1 MEEMTGLLVQ
11 HGLLLVFA
19 NVLLT
24 QSGVPVPAVP
34 ILIVAGA
41 FVTQGQ
47 IALAPLILVTV
58 AASLIGDTLWYLA
71 GRRYGYRI
79 LRTLCRVAI
88 EPDSCVKQ
96 TETLFERWGAPSL
109 MLAKYIPGFSTIA
122 PPLAG
127 TMRVGLPS
135 FLGYSA
141 VAALLW
147 AGLPIALG
155 AVFSAEVERALEWLE
170 SMGAGAVA
178 AIAAIVLFYVGIKTV
193 QRYLLIRFLRMVRIN
208 VEELRELMGRDTKPV
223 VLDVRSATARK
234 LDPRRIPGAIWL
246 DMAAP
251 QAALVAVPPDRDVVV
266 YCSCPNEASAARVA
280 RELMDKGYR
289 RVRPLEGGLE
299 GWIEAGGQTESIVE
313 PSADKPF
320 LVHR

>member
-1 MEEMTGLLVQ
+1 MEEMTGLLTQ
-11 HGLLLVFA
+11 HGIALVFA

-34 ILIVAGA
+34 LLVIAGA

-47 IALAPLILVTV
+47 IALVPLMLATV
-58 AASLIGDTLWYLA
+58 VASLIGDTLWYAA
-71 GRRYGYRI
+71 GRLYGYRI

-96 TETLFERWGAPSL
+96 TENIFERWGAPSL

-135 FLGYSA
+135 FLGYST

-147 AGLPIALG
+147 SGLPIALG
-155 AVFSAEVERALEWLE
+155 AVFSTEVEHALAWLE
-170 SMGAGAVA
+170 SMGTGAAVV
-178 AIAAIVLFYVGIKTV
+178 IAAIVLFYVGIKTT

-208 VEELRELMGRDTKPV
+208 AGELRELMGRDPRPI

-234 LDPRRIPGAIWL
+234 LDPRRIPGAIWV
-246 DMAAP
+246 DIAAP

-266 YCSCPNEASAARVA
+266 YCS
-280 RELMDKGYR
+280 
-289 RVRPLEGGLE
+289 
-299 GWIEAGGQTESIVE
+299 
-313 PSADKPF
+313 
-320 LVHR
+320 

>member
-1 MEEMTGLLVQ
+1 MTGLLVQ

-47 IALAPLILVTV
+47 IAPAPLILVTV

-96 TETLFERWGAPSL
+96 TETIFERWGAPSL
-109 MLAKYIPGFSTIA
+109 MLAKYIPGFSTVA
-122 PPLAG
+122 PPLSGA
-127 TMRVGLPS
+127 MRVGLPA
-135 FLGYSA
+135 FLAYSV
-141 VAALLW
+141 VAAVLW

-155 AVFSAEVERALEWLE
+155 AVFHAEVELALEWIG
-170 SMGAGAVA
+170 SMGTGALAVVA
-178 AIAAIVLFYVGIKTV
+178 AVVVFYIGVKTIE
-193 QRYLLIRFLRMVRIN
+193 RTMLIRFLRMVR
-208 VEELRELMGRDTKPV
+208 VSVDELRDMMRQETKPV
-223 VLDVRSATARK
+223 VLDVRSSMARS
-234 LDPRRIPGAIWL
+234 LDRRRIPGAIWV
-246 DMAAP
+246 DIAAP
-251 QAALVAVPPDRDVVV
+251 QAVLAGTPADRDVVV
-266 YCSCPNEASAARVA
+266 YCS
-280 RELMDKGYR
+280 
-289 RVRPLEGGLE
+289 
-299 GWIEAGGQTESIVE
+299 
-313 PSADKPF
+313 
-320 LVHR
+320 